1 MSELEKLYA
10 RFLRRL
16 PAKGKAADHYD
27 DKARKVVIESRLV
40 LFIGY
45 LFLELSLI
53 QGSIISTPN
62 PHPGS
67 TFKSS
72 YVRRKIKVK
81 CMWFIWVV
89 VYGSSGSLI

>member
-1 MSELEKLYA
+1 MQNVSFKTILLFLCFSMSELEKLYA

-16 PAKGKAADHYD
+16 PAKGKAADRYD

-53 QGSIISTPN
+53 QGSIIS
-62 PHPGS
+62 H
-67 TFKSS
+67 
-72 YVRRKIKVK
+72 
-81 CMWFIWVV
+81 
-89 VYGSSGSLI
+89 VYP